1 MRYSTFFPQHS
12 HLIPGV
18 LESFLQ
24 LVHHPVRRVKTRSWY
39 LFQRLVKQLRG
50 FIGNVAQ
57 SVVEA
62 LGDLLVIQ
70 AEVPLEGEDGDEMSS
85 EDHEGSA
92 DAVFNSQLYLF
103 DAVGII
109 CSTQGVPADKQ
120 VFYAQSVLSPIFAD
134 MERNLEAAKSNDERA
149 LLQIHHDIMA
159 LGTLARGFADWTPG
173 TSTPGNL
180 PAPEVSEAFGQVAE
194 ATLVALE
201 SLNSS
206 FNIRTAARFAFS
218 RLIGVLGARI
228 LPQLPRWIDGL
239 LTQTSSR
246 DEMALF
252 LRLLDQVIFGFK
264 GEIFDILDTLLTP
277 FLQRVFSGIADP
289 TTGTDD
295 EIQLAEL
302 KREYLN
308 FLLAVLNNDLGAV
321 IISERMFIILSS
333 RSNLRSLKANNHIGN
348 QPLFET
354 VITTIEHFAKDVE
367 DFTTAKM
374 AFSVLSKMGTS
385 WGGPDIAAGAANGAS
400 SAQTALP
407 GFGGFMISRFS
418 PLCWA
423 LPATPSFN
431 SKDAQAKQVLA
442 EAGALQRTIYCKTG
456 MEYAEYLRN
465 RELPGMG
472 MGAELIEEFLTAL
485 SQLDI
490 KGFRQFFP
498 SFIQR
503 LSA

>member
-1 MRYSTFFPQHS
+1 MSDIRSFTHPATQLQYMEICVRYSSFFHHHS

-24 LVHHPVRRVKTRSWY
+24 LVHHPVRKVKTRSWY

-50 FIGNVAQ
+50 LIGNVAET
-57 SVVEA
+57 VVKA

-70 AEVPLEGEDGDEMSS
+70 AEVPSEGDEGDEMSS

-103 DAVGII
+103 EAVGII
-109 CSTQGVPADKQ
+109 CSTHGVPADKQ
-120 VFYAQSVLSPIFAD
+120 VLYAQSVLNPIFAD
-134 MERNLEAAKSNDERA
+134 MERNLNAAKSNDERA

-159 LGTLARGFADWTPG
+159 LGTLARGFSDWMPG
-173 TSTPGNL
+173 TSTPANL
-180 PAPEVSEAFGQVAE
+180 PAPEVSEAFCQVAE

-201 SLNSS
+201 SLKTS

-264 GEIFDILDTLLTP
+264 GEIYSILDTLLTP

-321 IISERMFIILSS
+321 IISER
-333 RSNLRSLKANNHIGN
+333 N

-374 AFSVLSKMGTS
+374 AFSVLSKMGSS
-385 WGGPDIAAGAANGAS
+385 WGGPDITPGATNGAATT
-400 SAQTALP
+400 QTALP

-423 LPATPSFN
+423 LPANPSFN

-442 EAGALQRTIYCKTG
+442 EAGGLQRIIYGKTG
-456 MEYAEYLRN
+456 MEYADYLRN
-465 RELPGMG
+465 QELPGMG
-472 MGAELIEEFLTAL
+472 MGADLIEEYLSALT
-485 SQLDI
+485 QLDL

-498 SFIQR
+498 VCIQ
-503 LSA
+503 

>member
-1 MRYSTFFPQHS
+1 MN
-12 HLIPGV
+12 
-18 LESFLQ
+18 
-24 LVHHPVRRVKTRSWY
+24 PV
-39 LFQRLVKQLRG
+39 FG
-50 FIGNVAQ
+50 
-57 SVVEA
+57 
-62 LGDLLVIQ
+62 
-70 AEVPLEGEDGDEMSS
+70 
-85 EDHEGSA
+85 
-92 DAVFNSQLYLF
+92 
-103 DAVGII
+103 
-109 CSTQGVPADKQ
+109 
-120 VFYAQSVLSPIFAD
+120 D
-134 MERNLEAAKSNDERA
+134 MERNLEAAKANDQRA

-159 LGTLARGFADWTPG
+159 LGTLARGYSDWQPG
-173 TSTPGNL
+173 TSSPSAL
-180 PAPEVSEAFGQVAE
+180 PAPEVSAAFAQVAE

-201 SLNSS
+201 SLSSS

-218 RLIGVLGARI
+218 RLIGVLGAQI

-264 GEIFDILDTLLTP
+264 GEIYSILDTLLTP

-308 FLLAVLNNDLGAV
+308 FLLAVLNNDLGAA
-321 IISERMFIILSS
+321 IISER
-333 RSNLRSLKANNHIGN
+333 N
-348 QPLFET
+348 QSIFET
-354 VITTIEHFAKDVE
+354 VITTIEHFAKDID

-374 AFSVLSKMGTS
+374 AFSVLGRMASC
-385 WGGPDIAAGAANGAS
+385 WGGPDIAPAPANGTAPV
-400 SAQTALP
+400 QVALP
-407 GFGGFMISRFS
+407 GFGGFMITRFS

-423 LPATPSFN
+423 LPTTPSFN

-442 EAGALQRTIYCKTG
+442 EAGALQRTIYSKTG

-465 RELPGMG
+465 QELPGMG
-472 MGAELIEEFLTAL
+472 MGADLIEEFLTAMN
-485 SQLDI
+485 QLDV

-498 SFIQR
+498 VCTPI
-503 LSA
+503 LSS